1 MSQEK
6 RLRFPI
12 RTRDQEIELEGDF
25 EYVREKFESLVE
37 NLRLKDGIVPAKPE
51 TVQTLETSEP
61 SDLLKGIVQFSG
73 EGRPYLTVPADSLSA
88 KEALALVLYA
98 THPKTFGDDEL
109 STLLGS
115 SWKTTS
121 GAVVRARA
129 SELKREPKLMGMQL
143 VTEDNYRRFVAGK
156 QHVKIENVD
165 VEIGRPW
172 RIKEFGPPK
181 DYKSEEFTVWSFPS
195 RGDWATHS
203 GNYRGNWSPY
213 IPRNL

>member
-6 RLRFPI
+6 RLRFRI
-12 RTRDQEIELEGDF
+12 KTHNQEIELEGDF
-25 EYVREKFESLVE
+25 EYVRDKFENLVE
-37 NLRLKDGIVPAKPE
+37 SLRVKDGMVQTKPE
-51 TVQTLETSEP
+51 PIQTLESLEP
-61 SDLLKGIVQFSG
+61 SDVLKGIIQFSG

-129 SELKREPKLMGMQL
+129 SELKREGKLIAEKGSYMLSGAGVQW
-143 VTEDNYRRFVAGK
+143 VTGEV
-156 QHVKIENVD
+156 
-165 VEIGRPW
+165 
-172 RIKEFGPPK
+172 
-181 DYKSEEFTVWSFPS
+181 
-195 RGDWATHS
+195 
-203 GNYRGNWSPY
+203 
-213 IPRNL
+213 IPGLKKTIQ

>member
-6 RLRFPI
+6 PLRFRI
-12 RTRDQEIELEGDF
+12 KSRDHEIELEGDV
-25 EYVREKFESLVE
+25 EYGREKFESLVD
-37 NLRLKDGIVPAKPE
+37 NLRLKDGIFPAKPE
-51 TVQTLETSEP
+51 TVQTLESSEP

-129 SELKREPKLMGMQL
+129 SELKREGKLIAEKGSYVLSGAGVQW
-143 VTEDNYRRFVAGK
+143 VTGEV
-156 QHVKIENVD
+156 
-165 VEIGRPW
+165 
-172 RIKEFGPPK
+172 
-181 DYKSEEFTVWSFPS
+181 
-195 RGDWATHS
+195 
-203 GNYRGNWSPY
+203 
-213 IPRNL
+213 IPGLKRTIQ

>member
-6 RLRFPI
+6 RLRFRI
-12 RTRDQEIELEGDF
+12 KTRDQEIELEGDF
-25 EYVREKFESLVE
+25 EYVRDKFENLVE
-37 NLRLKDGIVPAKPE
+37 NLRLNDG
-51 TVQTLETSEP
+51 P

-109 STLLGS
+109 STLLGA

-129 SELKREPKLMGMQL
+129 SELKREGKLIAEKGSYVLSGAGVQW
-143 VTEDNYRRFVAGK
+143 VTGEV
-156 QHVKIENVD
+156 
-165 VEIGRPW
+165 
-172 RIKEFGPPK
+172 
-181 DYKSEEFTVWSFPS
+181 
-195 RGDWATHS
+195 
-203 GNYRGNWSPY
+203 
-213 IPRNL
+213 IPGLKKTIP

>member
-6 RLRFPI
+6 RLRFRI

-25 EYVREKFESLVE
+25 DYVREKFENLVE
-37 NLRLKDGIVPAKPE
+37 KLQVKTSIEQPRIEP
-51 TVQTLETSEP
+51 VQPMLEPSEP
-61 SDLLKGIVQFSG
+61 SDLLKGIVQYSG

-109 STLLGS
+109 SNLLGS

-129 SELKREPKLMGMQL
+129 SELKREGKLIAEKGSYVLSGAGVQW
-143 VTEDNYRRFVAGK
+143 VTGEVIPALK
-156 QHVKIENVD
+156 K
-165 VEIGRPW
+165 
-172 RIKEFGPPK
+172 
-181 DYKSEEFTVWSFPS
+181 
-195 RGDWATHS
+195 ATQ
-203 GNYRGNWSPY
+203 
-213 IPRNL
+213 

>member
-6 RLRFPI
+6 RLRFRI
-12 RTRDQEIELEGDF
+12 KNHNQEIELEGDF
-25 EYVREKFESLVE
+25 EYVRDKFENLVE
-37 NLRLKDGIVPAKPE
+37 SLRLKDGIVQTKPE
-51 TVQTLETSEP
+51 HVQALETSEP

-115 SWKTTS
+115 SWNTTS

-129 SELKREPKLMGMQL
+129 NDLNSEGKLI
-143 VTEDNYRRFVAGK
+143 AA
-156 QHVKIENVD
+156 NV
-165 VEIGRPW
+165 
-172 RIKEFGPPK
+172 
-181 DYKSEEFTVWSFPS
+181 
-195 RGDWATHS
+195 
-203 GNYRGNWSPY
+203 
-213 IPRNL
+213 

>member
-6 RLRFPI
+6 KLRFRI
-12 RTRDQEIELEGDF
+12 KTRDQEIELEGDF
-25 EYVREKFESLVE
+25 EYVRDKFENLVE
-37 NLRLKDGIVPAKPE
+37 NIQFKQAV
-51 TVQTLETSEP
+51 VQSAAAEPIQTMESSEP
-61 SDLLKGIVQFSG
+61 SDLLKGIVQYSG

-129 SELKREPKLMGMQL
+129 SELKREGKLIAEKGSYVLSGAGVQW
-143 VTEDNYRRFVAGK
+143 VA
-156 QHVKIENVD
+156 
-165 VEIGRPW
+165 VE
-172 RIKEFGPPK
+172 
-181 DYKSEEFTVWSFPS
+181 V
-195 RGDWATHS
+195 
-203 GNYRGNWSPY
+203 
-213 IPRNL
+213 IPGLKKAIP

>member
-6 RLRFPI
+6 RLRFRI
-12 RTRDQEIELEGDF
+12 KTHNQEIELEGDF
-25 EYVREKFESLVE
+25 EYVRDKFENLVE
-37 NLRLKDGIVPAKPE
+37 ILRLKDGIAQTKPE
-51 TVQTLETSEP
+51 PVQTLETSEP
-61 SDLLKGIVQFSG
+61 SDFLRGIVQFSG

-129 SELKREPKLMGMQL
+129 SELKREGKLIAEKGSYVL
-143 VTEDNYRRFVAGK
+143 SGAGVNGSPEKSYPASRKRFS
-156 QHVKIENVD
+156 D
-165 VEIGRPW
+165 
-172 RIKEFGPPK
+172 
-181 DYKSEEFTVWSFPS
+181 
-195 RGDWATHS
+195 
-203 GNYRGNWSPY
+203 
-213 IPRNL
+213 